1 MLPINGAAK
10 SMDVLSS
17 RSPKFW
23 TFLICLLFGLLVIV
37 AAFSANQVRSQQF
50 ASRYENMFRQDQ
62 QAMLRAQTGLTQQAL
77 LTVNLLKEHQQVTQ
91 LLTDAAKI
99 GQNAESAA
107 SLQAARE
114 QLHQI
119 IQPYWQYLQQNGVK
133 QLHFHLAPNAFTLYR
148 AHRPDF
154 HSDILAD
161 VRPLVMAVLR
171 SAQPQTGLEVG
182 RHGLGL
188 RAVVPLVV
196 DGKMIA
202 AIEVGYGLAGLI
214 RVDQHPLPAAESV
227 ENNMTLLLHKS
238 LLPVMT
244 TELRE
249 SFNLDT
255 QTSWL
260 SEDTFLNQTKL
271 LSLLPQRIEKP
282 MFMLLESE
290 SKQFLVSLLPWAQF
304 DQTAAE
310 HRVVLLSWHD
320 ITKITQQR
328 ATDDLFIYLIWLVT
342 LVVGVLLVFFISN
355 KLQTSTAA
363 MLTEQQRDLLWS
375 QQKLNALFELS
386 PDAIALNRMS
396 DGVYLDI
403 NPAMTQLTG
412 YSFDELKKLS
422 YFDLTPQVYAQQ
434 EQEQLRLLHE
444 TGRYGPYRKQYRHKN
459 GELVDIELRGV
470 KFLSPTGEEMIWS
483 TISDRREVMK
493 LDRLKQDFI
502 STVSHE
508 LRTPLTSVNGS
519 LDLLLSGAAG
529 DLPAKAQKLLAIAVK
544 NNKRLITL
552 VNDLLDM
559 EKLSQGK
566 LAFKPEHINSQ
577 SLLQNAIEHNL
588 PFAELHNVSLRL
600 GQNVDVALYI
610 DSDRIQQVLTNL
622 ISNAAKFSP
631 QESDILIHSELKP
644 HALRIAVTD
653 QGRGLT
659 AEQISKLFSRF
670 SQLDNTANREQP
682 GSGLGLAISR
692 EIMLQSGGQIGVES
706 EVGVGSTFWIELPLA
721 EKPEQAAQSKRI
733 LVIEDDADTAFTLK
747 ELLGAA
753 GYFADV
759 AHELKQAWL
768 LLQQRHYDLITLD
781 LNLNG
786 ESGTEFFLKIRDS
799 AEFSKIPV
807 LVISAYIEQG
817 KLLLNAIAH
826 TIDWLEKPVNTDML
840 TTKIEYLLSQ
850 SRTKLTSARI
860 LHVEDDE
867 DIVAIM
873 QMQLEPKFHYH
884 QAGTLA
890 EARAKLRSNR
900 YDLVLLDIGLPDG
913 NGWQLIPDLQLS
925 HAKVPVIVF
934 SAQDVSVNQ
943 RNQATA
949 VFGKT
954 KVEPTALVEQIGQ
967 MLGVK

>member
-1 MLPINGAAK
+1 
-10 SMDVLSS
+10 MDVLSS

-23 TFLICLLFGLLVIV
+23 TFLICLMFGLLVIV

-50 ASRYENMFRQDQ
+50 ASSYENMFRQDLQ
-62 QAMLRAQTGLTQQAL
+62 VMLRAQTGLTQQAL
-77 LTVNLLKEHQQVTQ
+77 LTVNLLKEHQQLTQ
-91 LLTDAAKI
+91 ILTDAAKI
-99 GQNAESAA
+99 GQNADSAA

-114 QLHQI
+114 ELHQI
-119 IQPYWQYLQQNGVK
+119 IQPYWQYLQQQGVK
-133 QLHFHLAPNAFTLYR
+133 LLHFHLAPNAFTLYR

-188 RAVVPLVV
+188 RAVVPLMV
-196 DGKMIA
+196 DGKVIA

-249 SFNLDT
+249 SFNLET

-260 SEDTFLNQTKL
+260 SEDTLLNQTKL

-290 SKQFLVSLLPWAQF
+290 SKQFLVSLQPWAQF

-310 HRVVLLSWHD
+310 NRVVLLSWHD
-320 ITKITQQR
+320 MTNIAQQR
-328 ATDDLFIYLIWLVT
+328 ASNDLFIYMIWLVI

-363 MLTEQQRDLLWS
+363 MLTEQQRDLRWS

-412 YSFDELKKLS
+412 YSFDELKQLS
-422 YFDLTPQVYAQQ
+422 YFDLTPHVYAQQ

>member
-1 MLPINGAAK
+1 
-10 SMDVLSS
+10 MDVLSS

-23 TFLICLLFGLLVIV
+23 TFLICLLFGSLVIV
-37 AAFSANQVRSQQF
+37 AAFSANHLRSQQF
-50 ASRYENMFRQDQ
+50 TSRYENMFRQDQ

-91 LLTDAAKI
+91 ILADASKI
-99 GQNAESAA
+99 GQNADSTAL
-107 SLQAARE
+107 LQAARE
-114 QLHQI
+114 ELRNV
-119 IQPYWQYLQQNGVK
+119 IQPYWQYLQQHGVK
-133 QLHFHLAPNAFTLYR
+133 QLHFHLAPNAFTFYR

-171 SAQPQTGLEVG
+171 SAQPQTGLELG

-196 DGKMIA
+196 DGKVIA

-214 RVDQHPLPAAESV
+214 RVEQHSLTEAESV
-227 ENNMTLLLHKS
+227 ENNMALLLHKS

-244 TELRE
+244 AELRE

-255 QTSWL
+255 HTSWL

-271 LSLLPQRIEKP
+271 LSLLPQKIEKP
-282 MFMLLESE
+282 MFLLLEIE
-290 SKQFLVSLLPWAQF
+290 SKQILVSLLPWAQF
-304 DQTAAE
+304 DQIAAE
-310 HRVVLLSWHD
+310 NRVVLLSWHD
-320 ITKITQQR
+320 VTKITQQR
-328 ATDDLFIYLIWLVT
+328 ATNDLFIYMIWLVI
-342 LVVGVLLVFFISN
+342 LVVGVLLVFFISV
-355 KLQTSTAA
+355 KLQSSTAA

-386 PDAIALNRMS
+386 PDAILLNRLS
-396 DGVYLDI
+396 DGVYLDA

-412 YSFDELKKLS
+412 YSFDELKQLS
-422 YFDLTPQVYAQQ
+422 YLDLTPPVYAQQ
-434 EQEQLRLLHE
+434 EKEQLRLLND

-470 KFLSPTGEEMIWS
+470 KFLSPSGDEMIWS

-566 LAFKPEHINSQ
+566 LAFKPGYMNSQ
-577 SLLQNAIEHNL
+577 SLLQIAVENNL
-588 PFAELHNVSLRL
+588 PFAELHKVSLRL
-600 GQNVDVALYI
+600 GQNVDVALYV
-610 DSDRIQQVLTNL
+610 DADRIQQVLSNL

-631 QESDILIHSELKP
+631 QDSDVLVHSELKP

-659 AEQISKLFSRF
+659 AEQISKLFARF

-692 EIMLQSGGQIGVES
+692 EIILQSGGQIGVES
-706 EVGVGSTFWIELPLA
+706 ELGVGSTFWIELPLA
-721 EKPEQAAQSKRI
+721 EKPVQIAQSKRI

-747 ELLGAA
+747 ELLVAA
-753 GYFADV
+753 GYTADV

-768 LLQQRHYDLITLD
+768 LLQQRQYDLITLD

-786 ESGTEFFLKIRDS
+786 ESGTEFFVKIRDS

-840 TTKIEYLLSQ
+840 ATKVEYLLSQ
-850 SRTKLTSARI
+850 SRANLTSARI

-934 SAQDVSVNQ
+934 SAQDISVNQ

>member
-1 MLPINGAAK
+1 
-10 SMDVLSS
+10 
-17 RSPKFW
+17 
-23 TFLICLLFGLLVIV
+23 
-37 AAFSANQVRSQQF
+37 
-50 ASRYENMFRQDQ
+50 
-62 QAMLRAQTGLTQQAL
+62 
-77 LTVNLLKEHQQVTQ
+77 
-91 LLTDAAKI
+91 
-99 GQNAESAA
+99 
-107 SLQAARE
+107 
-114 QLHQI
+114 
-119 IQPYWQYLQQNGVK
+119 
-133 QLHFHLAPNAFTLYR
+133 
-148 AHRPDF
+148 
-154 HSDILAD
+154 
-161 VRPLVMAVLR
+161 
-171 SAQPQTGLEVG
+171 
-182 RHGLGL
+182 
-188 RAVVPLVV
+188 
-196 DGKMIA
+196 
-202 AIEVGYGLAGLI
+202 
-214 RVDQHPLPAAESV
+214 
-227 ENNMTLLLHKS
+227 
-238 LLPVMT
+238 
-244 TELRE
+244 
-249 SFNLDT
+249 
-255 QTSWL
+255 
-260 SEDTFLNQTKL
+260 
-271 LSLLPQRIEKP
+271 
-282 MFMLLESE
+282 
-290 SKQFLVSLLPWAQF
+290 
-304 DQTAAE
+304 
-310 HRVVLLSWHD
+310 
-320 ITKITQQR
+320 
-328 ATDDLFIYLIWLVT
+328 
-342 LVVGVLLVFFISN
+342 
-355 KLQTSTAA
+355 
-363 MLTEQQRDLLWS
+363 
-375 QQKLNALFELS
+375 
-386 PDAIALNRMS
+386 
-396 DGVYLDI
+396 
-403 NPAMTQLTG
+403 
-412 YSFDELKKLS
+412 
-422 YFDLTPQVYAQQ
+422 
-434 EQEQLRLLHE
+434 
-444 TGRYGPYRKQYRHKN
+444 RKQYRHKN

>member
-1 MLPINGAAK
+1 
-10 SMDVLSS
+10 MDVLSS
-17 RSPKFW
+17 RSPRFW
-23 TFLICLLFGLLVIV
+23 TLMICLLFALLVIV
-37 AAFSANQVRSQQF
+37 AALSANQLRSQQF
-50 ASRYENMFRQDQ
+50 ASRYENMFRQDL
-62 QAMLRAQTGLTQQAL
+62 QAMQRAQTALTQQAL
-77 LTVNLLKEHQQVTQ
+77 LTANLLKEHQQVTQ
-91 LLTDAAKI
+91 LLSDAAKI
-99 GQNAESAA
+99 GQNADSAA
-107 SLQAARE
+107 SMQATRE

-119 IQPYWQYLQQNGVK
+119 IQPYWRYLQQHGVK
-133 QLHFHLAPNAFTLYR
+133 QLHFHLAPNAFTFYR

-171 SAQPQTGLEVG
+171 SAQPQSGLEVG

-196 DGKMIA
+196 DGEVIA
-202 AIEVGYGLAGLI
+202 AIEVGYGLTSLI
-214 RVDQHPLPAAESV
+214 QTDQHPLTATEPV
-227 ENNMTLLLHKS
+227 DKNMALLLHQS
-238 LLPVMT
+238 VLPVMT
-244 TELRE
+244 KELRE
-249 SFNLDT
+249 SFTLDPH
-255 QTSWL
+255 TSWL
-260 SEDTFLNQTKL
+260 SEDSFLNQTEL
-271 LSLLPQRIEKP
+271 LSLLPQKIEKP
-282 MFMLLESE
+282 VFLLLESQ
-290 SKQFLVSLLPWAQF
+290 SKTFIVSLQPWAQF
-304 DQTAAE
+304 EQTAAE
-310 HRVVLLSWHD
+310 SKVVLLTWHD
-320 ITKITQQR
+320 VTNIVQQR
-328 ATDDLFIYLIWLVT
+328 ATNDRLIYALWLII
-342 LVVGVLLVFFISN
+342 LVVGVLLVYFISN
-355 KLQTSTAA
+355 KLQNSTAA

-403 NPAMTQLTG
+403 NPAITQLTG
-412 YSFDELKKLS
+412 YSFDELKQLS
-422 YFDLTPQVYAQQ
+422 YFDLTPKVYAQQ
-434 EQEQLRLLHE
+434 EEEQLRLLHE

-470 KFLSPTGEEMIWS
+470 KFLSPSGEEMIWS
-483 TISDRREVMK
+483 TISDRREMMK

-519 LDLLLSGAAG
+519 LDLLLNGAAG

-577 SLLQNAIEHNL
+577 SLLQNAVDNNL
-588 PFAELHNVSLRL
+588 PFAELHKVFLRV
-600 GQNVDVALYI
+600 GQNVHVALYV

-631 QESDILIHSELKP
+631 QGSDVLIHSELKP
-644 HALRIAVTD
+644 HALRISVTD

-659 AEQISKLFSRF
+659 AEQISKLFARF
-670 SQLDNTANREQP
+670 SQLDNAANREQP

-692 EIMLQSGGQIGVES
+692 EIMVQSGGQIGVES
-706 EVGVGSTFWIELPLA
+706 ELGVGSTFWIELPLA
-721 EKPEQAAQSKRI
+721 EKSVQVAQSKRI

-747 ELLGAA
+747 ELLSAA
-753 GYFADV
+753 GYIADV

-786 ESGTEFFLKIRDS
+786 ESGTEFFVKLRDS
-799 AEFSKIPV
+799 VEFAKIPV

-873 QMQLEPKFHYH
+873 QMQLGPKFHYH

-913 NGWQLIPDLQLS
+913 NGWQLLPDLQLS

-934 SAQDVSVNQ
+934 SAQDVSLNQ
-943 RNQATA
+943 INQATA

-954 KVEPTALVEQIGQ
+954 KVEPTALVEQISQ

>member
-1 MLPINGAAK
+1 
-10 SMDVLSS
+10 MDVLSS

-23 TFLICLLFGLLVIV
+23 TFLICLMFGLLVIV

-50 ASRYENMFRQDQ
+50 ASSYENMFRQDLQ
-62 QAMLRAQTGLTQQAL
+62 VMLRAQTGLTQQAL

-412 YSFDELKKLS
+412 YSFDELKQLS
-422 YFDLTPQVYAQQ
+422 YFDLTPHVYAQQ

-577 SLLQNAIEHNL
+577 SLLQNAVEQNL
-588 PFAELHNVSLRL
+588 PFAELHKMSLRL
-600 GQNVDVALYI
+600 GQNVDVALYV
-610 DSDRIQQVLTNL
+610 DADRIQQVLSNL

-631 QESDILIHSELKP
+631 QESEVFIHSELKP

>member
-1 MLPINGAAK
+1 
-10 SMDVLSS
+10 MDVLSS

-23 TFLICLLFGLLVIV
+23 TFLICLMFGLLVIV

-50 ASRYENMFRQDQ
+50 ASSYENMFRQDLQ
-62 QAMLRAQTGLTQQAL
+62 VMLRAQTGLTQQAL
-77 LTVNLLKEHQQVTQ
+77 LTVNLLKEHQQLTQ
-91 LLTDAAKI
+91 ILTDAAKI
-99 GQNAESAA
+99 GQNADSAA

-114 QLHQI
+114 ELHQI
-119 IQPYWQYLQQNGVK
+119 IQPYWQYLQQQGVK
-133 QLHFHLAPNAFTLYR
+133 LLHFHLAPNAFTLYR

-188 RAVVPLVV
+188 RAVVPLMV
-196 DGKMIA
+196 DGKVIA

-214 RVDQHPLPAAESV
+214 KVEQNPLAAAESV
-227 ENNMTLLLHKS
+227 ENNMALLLHKS

-249 SFNLDT
+249 SFNLET

-260 SEDTFLNQTKL
+260 SEDTLLNQTKL

-290 SKQFLVSLLPWAQF
+290 SKQFLVSLQPWAQF

-310 HRVVLLSWHD
+310 NRVVLLSWHD
-320 ITKITQQR
+320 MTNIAQQR
-328 ATDDLFIYLIWLVT
+328 ASNDLFIYMIWLVI

-363 MLTEQQRDLLWS
+363 MLTEQQRDLRWS

-386 PDAIALNRMS
+386 PDAILLNRLS
-396 DGVYLDI
+396 DGVYLDA

>member
-1 MLPINGAAK
+1 
-10 SMDVLSS
+10 
-17 RSPKFW
+17 
-23 TFLICLLFGLLVIV
+23 
-37 AAFSANQVRSQQF
+37 
-50 ASRYENMFRQDQ
+50 
-62 QAMLRAQTGLTQQAL
+62 
-77 LTVNLLKEHQQVTQ
+77 
-91 LLTDAAKI
+91 
-99 GQNAESAA
+99 
-107 SLQAARE
+107 
-114 QLHQI
+114 
-119 IQPYWQYLQQNGVK
+119 VK
-133 QLHFHLAPNAFTLYR
+133 LLHFHLAPNAFTLYR

-188 RAVVPLVV
+188 RAVVPLMV
-196 DGKMIA
+196 DGKVIA

-214 RVDQHPLPAAESV
+214 KVEQNPLAAAESV
-227 ENNMTLLLHKS
+227 ENNMALLLHKS

-249 SFNLDT
+249 SFNLET

-260 SEDTFLNQTKL
+260 SEDTLLNQTKL

-290 SKQFLVSLLPWAQF
+290 SKQFLVSLQPWAQF

-310 HRVVLLSWHD
+310 NRVVLLSWHD
-320 ITKITQQR
+320 MTNIAQQR
-328 ATDDLFIYLIWLVT
+328 ASNDLFIYMIWLVI

-363 MLTEQQRDLLWS
+363 MLTEQQRDLRWS

-386 PDAIALNRMS
+386 PDAILLNRLS
-396 DGVYLDI
+396 DGVYLDA